1 MTVRLRYAP
10 SPTGDPHVGNIRT
23 ALWSWLHARR
33 LGGAF
38 VLRLEDT
45 DQSRAVEGSLQRIE
59 DSLRWL
65 GVEWDEGPEEGGPY
79 GPYVQSE
86 RLERY
91 HEATD
96 RLLAADDAYR
106 CFCTPDDL
114 RQMREQQRASGQ
126 PPGYAGRCRGL
137 DPDQAAS
144 RAAGGDSHV
153 VRFKMPEEGSTTF
166 EDLIRGAITYENR
179 VLDDFVMLKS
189 DGFPTYHLAHVVD
202 DHAMEITHV
211 TRGDEWIPSTPRHVR
226 LFEALGYEPPIF
238 VHTPVILGP
247 DGGKL
252 SKRHGAKSVL
262 DYADEGYLPEALC
275 NFLAIIG
282 WGLDDSTEIL
292 SKDELIASFDL
303 ARLNPAPA
311 TFDTEKLEWMNGV
324 YMRSLSLGDLA
335 GRFAERLDDDLPA
348 EVARPLDTGLVDAFT
363 PLIQE
368 RVKLLSEVAPMTD
381 FFFTEDVEVAEPGE
395 FIARGMRK
403 TPERASPAL
412 EAAVAALEPLAAEWR
427 AEPLEAALRALA
439 EELGLRAGDLFMLCR
454 VAVTGKRITPPL
466 FETME
471 IVGAAPSL
479 ARMRAAVPVL
489 AGAYPSDAPDG
500 VEGGEGVG
508 GGNSGS

>member
-65 GVEWDEGPEEGGPY
+65 GMEWDEGPEEGGPY
-79 GPYVQSE
+79 GPYIQSQ

-91 HEATD
+91 HAAID
-96 RLLAADDAYR
+96 RLLADDHAYR

-114 RQMREQQRASGQ
+114 RAMREQQRESGR

-137 DPDQAAS
+137 DADEAAA
-144 RAAGGDSHV
+144 RAATGESHV
-153 VRFKMPEEGSTTF
+153 VRFKMPREGSTTF
-166 EDLIRGAITYENR
+166 EDLIRGPITYENR

-189 DGFPTYHLAHVVD
+189 DRFPTYHLAHVVD

-226 LFEALGYEPPIF
+226 LFEALGYEPPTF

-262 DYADEGYLPEALC
+262 EYADDGYLPEALF
-275 NFLAIIG
+275 NFLTITG
-282 WGLDDSTEIL
+282 WALDDSTEIM
-292 SKDELIASFDL
+292 SQDELIAGFDL

-324 YMRSLSLGDLA
+324 YMRSFSLHDLA
-335 GRFAERLDDDLPA
+335 GRFAQRLDDDLPA
-348 EVARPLDTGLVDAFT
+348 EVARPLDGELVGAFT

-381 FFFTEDVEVAEPGE
+381 FFFADDVEVAEPGE

-403 TPERASPAL
+403 QTERAAPAL
-412 EAAVAALEPLAAEWR
+412 QSAIAALEPLADNWH
-427 AEPLEAALRALA
+427 AEPLEAALRATA
-439 EELGLRAGDLFMLCR
+439 EALGLRAGDLFMLCR
-454 VAVTGKRITPPL
+454 VAVTGKRVTPPL

-471 IVGAAPSL
+471 IVGASPCL
-479 ARMRAAVPVL
+479 KRMRAAVPAL
-489 AGAYPSDAPDG
+489 AEAYPPEPAEDG
-500 VEGGEGVG
+500 VEG
-508 GGNSGS
+508 S